1 VHRCCEEGEMF
12 EVAMNTDVGSVMLTR
27 VLHPPE
33 QECFGGNHRR
43 KKREEVGWKAI
54 KARRG
59 DVKS

>member
-1 VHRCCEEGEMF
+1 MF